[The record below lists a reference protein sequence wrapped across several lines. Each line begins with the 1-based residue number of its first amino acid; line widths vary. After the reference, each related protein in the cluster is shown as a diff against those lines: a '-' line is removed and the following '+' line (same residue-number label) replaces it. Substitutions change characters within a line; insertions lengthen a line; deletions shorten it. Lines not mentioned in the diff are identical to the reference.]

1 LASGETRAVEPGK
14 PAARLATLVLGAI
27 GVVYGDIGTSP
38 LYTLRQAFAFAGPGG
53 VDEAYV
59 LGVLSLVIWAL
70 IVVVT
75 LKYVVVVLRADN
87 RGEGGVLSLA
97 VLALRSAAAYPRGKV
112 LIVALSALGLS
123 LFGGDG
129 LITPAISVLSAVE
142 GLIVVTPAL
151 ERFVVPLALG
161 ILVALFLLQ
170 SRGTRAVGRL
180 FGPITAAWFVAI
192 GALGL
197 VAIAHEPRVLAAF
210 DPLHGLRFFAEH
222 GWQGFGV
229 LSSVLLAITGAEA
242 LYADMGHFGRTPIRT
257 AWLGLVLPGLVF
269 NYLGQGALVLADP
282 SAADHPFYLLAP
294 DWALVPLIALATAA
308 TVIASQAVISGAFS
322 LTRQAVQL
330 GYIPR
335 MTVLHTSET
344 EAGQVYMPWVNWLM
358 MAGVVGLVLVFRS
371 SDALGAAYGVS
382 VMGAMAIDTILVG
395 LVAVWLWRWN
405 RVVAVLVFGTF
416 LAIDLTLLTAALL
429 KIPEGAWIPLLIAAI
444 GCVVI
449 GTWRRGR
456 AALYRRIYEGVMST
470 ETFLATLRETMVRVP
485 GTAVFMTGNTRV
497 VPNALLHNLKHNK
510 VLHERVVLM
519 TVQTLD
525 EPRVAPEHRLDVER
539 LGKGFHSVTARF
551 GFMES
556 PNVPAVLELCR
567 RHGLPVDI
575 SDASFF
581 LGRES
586 LIPSARPDL
595 PRWQERIFIMLSG
608 VAVSATA
615 YFRIPPGR
623 VVELGTQVE
632 I

>member
-1 LASGETRAVEPGK
+1 MTSTEQPANGK
-14 PAARLATLVLGAI
+14 PSAQLAQLVVGAV

-38 LYTLRQAFAFAGPGG
+38 LYTLRQAFAGAGRDG
-53 VDEAYV
+53 VGEPYV
-59 LGVLSLVIWAL
+59 LGILSLVIWAL

-75 LKYVVVVLRADN
+75 LKYVLLVLRADN

-97 VLALRSAAAYPRGKV
+97 VLALRNVTHYPRSRV
-112 LIVALSALGLS
+112 LIVALSVLGLS

-142 GLIVVTPAL
+142 GLTVVAPV
-151 ERFVVPLALG
+151 FKPWVVPVALG
-161 ILVALFLLQ
+161 ILIALFVLQ

-180 FGPITAAWFVAI
+180 FGPIMGLWFVAI
-192 GALGL
+192 GVLGL
-197 VAIAHEPRVLAAF
+197 IEIVATPRVLLAF
-210 DPLHGLRFFAEH
+210 DPSYAVGFFTRY

-229 LSSVLLAITGAEA
+229 LSSVLLAVTGAEA
-242 LYADMGHFGRTPIRT
+242 LYTDMGHFGRAPIRV
-257 AWLGLVLPGLVF
+257 AWLGLVLPCLVL
-269 NYLGQGALVLADP
+269 NYLGQGALVLSSPAT
-282 SAADHPFYLLAP
+282 AAQPFFLLAP
-294 DWALVPLIALATAA
+294 DWALVPLVVLATAA

-322 LTRQAVQL
+322 LTRQAVHL

-335 MTVLHTSET
+335 MTVLHTSAT
-344 EAGQVYMPWVNWLM
+344 EAGQVYMPQVNWLM
-358 MAGVVGLVLVFRS
+358 MAGVVALVVTFRS
-371 SDALGAAYGVS
+371 SDALAAAYGFS
-382 VMGAMAIDTILVG
+382 VIGAMVIDTILVG
-395 LVAVWLWRWN
+395 LVARWLWGWSRLL
-405 RVVAVLVFGTF
+405 AALVFGVF
-416 LAIDLTLLTAALL
+416 LAIDVALLSAAFL
-429 KIPEGAWIPLLIAAI
+429 KIPQGAWIPLLIAAF
-444 GCVVI
+444 GCLLI

-456 AALYRRIYEGVMST
+456 RALYRRIYEGVMST

-485 GTAVFMTGNTRV
+485 GTAVFMTGNAAV

-519 TVQTLD
+519 TVETPD
-525 EPRVAPEHRLDVER
+525 IPRVPPDQRLVVER

-551 GFMES
+551 GFMEAHD
-556 PNVPAVLELCR
+556 VPAALELCR
-567 RHGLPVDI
+567 RHGLPVDA

-586 LIPSARPDL
+586 LIPSAQPDL
-595 PRWQERIFIMLSG
+595 PRWQEDIFIMLSG
-608 VAVSATA
+608 LAVGATA

>member
-1 LASGETRAVEPGK
+1 
-14 PAARLATLVLGAI
+14 
-27 GVVYGDIGTSP
+27 
-38 LYTLRQAFAFAGPGG
+38 
-53 VDEAYV
+53 
-59 LGVLSLVIWAL
+59 
-70 IVVVT
+70 
-75 LKYVVVVLRADN
+75 
-87 RGEGGVLSLA
+87 
-97 VLALRSAAAYPRGKV
+97 
-112 LIVALSALGLS
+112 
-123 LFGGDG
+123 
-129 LITPAISVLSAVE
+129 
-142 GLIVVTPAL
+142 
-151 ERFVVPLALG
+151 
-161 ILVALFLLQ
+161 
-170 SRGTRAVGRL
+170 
-180 FGPITAAWFVAI
+180 
-192 GALGL
+192 
-197 VAIAHEPRVLAAF
+197 
-210 DPLHGLRFFAEH
+210 
-222 GWQGFGV
+222 
-229 LSSVLLAITGAEA
+229 
-242 LYADMGHFGRTPIRT
+242 
-257 AWLGLVLPGLVF
+257 
-269 NYLGQGALVLADP
+269 
-282 SAADHPFYLLAP
+282 
-294 DWALVPLIALATAA
+294 
-308 TVIASQAVISGAFS
+308 
-322 LTRQAVQL
+322 
-330 GYIPR
+330 
-335 MTVLHTSET
+335 
-344 EAGQVYMPWVNWLM
+344 M

-395 LVAVWLWRWN
+395 LVAGWLWRWN
-405 RVVAVLVFGTF
+405 RVVAVLVFGAF

-429 KIPEGAWIPLLIAAI
+429 KIPEGAWIPLAIAAI

-525 EPRVAPEHRLDVER
+525 EPRVAPEQRLDVER

>member
-1 LASGETRAVEPGK
+1 MSNETNHGGRMSRLVVGAV
-14 PAARLATLVLGAI
+14 

-38 LYTLRQAFAFAGPGG
+38 IYTLRQAFANAGFGR

-70 IVVVT
+70 ILVVT

-97 VLALRSAAAYPRGKV
+97 VLALRGAAARPHGRTV
-112 LIVALSALGLS
+112 IVGLSVLGLS

-142 GLIVVTPAL
+142 GLTIVTPTL
-151 ERFVVPLALG
+151 EPFVVPLAVG
-161 ILVALFLLQ
+161 ILVALFVLQ
-170 SRGTRAVGRL
+170 SRGTRTVGRL
-180 FGPITAAWFVAI
+180 FGPVMGLWFVAI
-192 GALGL
+192 GLLGL
-197 VAIAHEPRVLAAF
+197 LEILRFPRVLAAF
-210 DPLHGLRFFAEH
+210 NPIHGISFFIDQ
-222 GWQGFGV
+222 GWSGFFV
-229 LSSVLLAITGAEA
+229 LSSVLLAVTGAEA
-242 LYADMGHFGRTPIRT
+242 LYTDMGHFGRRPIRI
-257 AWLGLVLPGLVF
+257 AWLAFVLPALLLC
-269 NYLGQGALVLADP
+269 YLGQGALVLANP
-282 SAADHPFYLLAP
+282 AEIVHPFFHLAP
-294 DWALVPLIALATAA
+294 SWALIPLVILATCA

-322 LTRQAVQL
+322 LTRAAVQL

-358 MAGVVGLVLVFRS
+358 MAGVVALVITFRS
-371 SDALGAAYGVS
+371 SDALAAAYGVS
-382 VMGAMAIDTILVG
+382 VIGAMAIDTVLVG
-395 LVAVWLWRWN
+395 MVALWLWRWKPILG
-405 RVVAVLVFGTF
+405 VLLFGAL
-416 LAIDLTLLTAALL
+416 LAIDLALLTSALL
-429 KIPEGAWIPLLIAAI
+429 KIPQGAWIPLVIAAF

-456 AALYRRIYEGVMST
+456 KALYRRIYEGMMST

-485 GTAVFMTGNTRV
+485 GTAVFMTGNTAV
-497 VPNALLHNLKHNK
+497 LPNALLHNLKHNK

-519 TVQTLD
+519 TVETRD
-525 EPRVAPEHRLDVER
+525 EPRVSADQRLVVER
-539 LGKGFHSVTARF
+539 LGKGFHSVISRF
-551 GFMES
+551 GFMET
-556 PNVPAVLELCR
+556 PNVPAVLEQCR
-567 RHGLPVDI
+567 RHGLPIDV
-575 SDASFF
+575 SDTSFF

-586 LIPSARPDL
+586 LIPSTRSDL
-595 PRWQERIFIMLSG
+595 PPWQERLFILLSSMA
-608 VAVSATA
+608 VAATA

>member
-1 LASGETRAVEPGK
+1 MSSTEPSANGK
-14 PAARLATLVLGAI
+14 PGAQLATLIVGAV

-38 LYTLRQAFAFAGPGG
+38 LYTLRQAFAGVGADG
-53 VDEAYV
+53 VDEPFV

-70 IVVVT
+70 IIIVT
-75 LKYVVVVLRADN
+75 LKYVLLVLRADN
-87 RGEGGVLSLA
+87 KGEGGVLSLA
-97 VLALRSAAAYPRGKV
+97 VLALRSATHYPRSRIIIVV
-112 LIVALSALGLS
+112 LSVLGLS

-142 GLIVVTPAL
+142 GLTVVTPAL
-151 ERFVVPLALG
+151 ESWVVPVALG
-161 ILVALFLLQ
+161 ILIALFVLQ
-170 SRGTRAVGRL
+170 SRGTHAVGRL
-180 FGPITAAWFVAI
+180 FGPIMGLWFVVI
-192 GALGL
+192 GGLGL
-197 VAIAHEPRVLAAF
+197 VEIVAAPHVLLAIDPTYAIA
-210 DPLHGLRFFAEH
+210 FFATH

-229 LSSVLLAITGAEA
+229 LSSVLLAVTGAEA
-242 LYADMGHFGRTPIRT
+242 LYADMGHFGRAPIRA
-257 AWLGLVLPGLVF
+257 AWLGLVLPGLLF
-269 NYLGQGALVLADP
+269 NYLGQGALVLGDP
-282 SAADHPFYLLAP
+282 SAASHPFFLLAP
-294 DWALVPLIALATAA
+294 DWALMPLVLLATAA

-358 MAGVVGLVLVFRS
+358 MGGVVALVVIFRS
-371 SDALGAAYGVS
+371 SDALAAAYGVS
-382 VMGAMAIDTILVG
+382 VIGAMAIDTILVG
-395 LVAVWLWRWN
+395 MVARWLWGWSRLL
-405 RVVAVLVFGTF
+405 AVLVFGAF
-416 LAIDLTLLTAALL
+416 LLIDVCLLTAALL
-429 KIPEGAWIPLLIAAI
+429 KIPQGAWIPLLIAGF

-456 AALYRRIYEGVMST
+456 RALYRRIYEGMMST
-470 ETFLATLRETMVRVP
+470 EVFLATLRETMVRVP
-485 GTAVFMTGNTRV
+485 GTAVFMTANTAV

-525 EPRVAPEHRLDVER
+525 VPRVPPDQRLEVER
-539 LGKGFHSVTARF
+539 LGKGFHSVVARF

-556 PNVPAVLELCR
+556 PNVPGVLELCR
-567 RHGLPVDI
+567 RHGLPVDV

-586 LIPSARPDL
+586 LIPSAHPDL
-595 PRWQERIFIMLSG
+595 PRWQERLFIMLSSF
-608 VAVSATA
+608 AVGATA

-623 VVELGTQVE
+623 VVELGTQIE

>member
-405 RVVAVLVFGTF
+405 RVVAVLVFGAF